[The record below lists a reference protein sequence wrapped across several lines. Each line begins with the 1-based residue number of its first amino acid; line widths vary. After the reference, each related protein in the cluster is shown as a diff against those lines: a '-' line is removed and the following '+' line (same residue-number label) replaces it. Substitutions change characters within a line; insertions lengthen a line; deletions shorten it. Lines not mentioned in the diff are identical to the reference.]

1 MRQIVQTIW
10 WWVRVALI
18 VVVGVYAMLSLW
30 NNTGKSI
37 QVWYW
42 FGRVEETSIV
52 ALALASFL
60 LGGVLCSTGLALA
73 SATIRY
79 RRTREHRRLRL
90 IEERREMLAKKAAM
104 LRTKPPPAPIV
115 KVKEPPKEPP
125 REIESELAPIVV
137 EHQASKLVRPT
148 QERVPERMELVDMP
162 KADTT
167 IAVETHRA
175 TPFASTPA
183 IDPRAKVA
191 EPLPIVEQADSL
203 PSSRLLDGDE

>member
-1 MRQIVQTIW
+1 MRQIVQSIW

-18 VVVGVYAMLSLW
+18 VVVAIYAMLSLW
-30 NNTGKSI
+30 NNTGQQI
-37 QVWYW
+37 TVWYW
-42 FGRVEETSIV
+42 FGRREETSIV

-73 SATIRY
+73 SATIRF
-79 RRTREHRRLRL
+79 RRTREDRRLRL
-90 IEERREMLAKKAAM
+90 IEEHREMLAKKAAM

-125 REIESELAPIVV
+125 REIESEIVPIVV
-137 EHQASKLVRPT
+137 EHQASKLVKPMPDRI
-148 QERVPERMELVDMP
+148 ELAEAP
-162 KADTT
+162 KPDPT

-183 IDPRAKVA
+183 IDPRAKVV
-191 EPLPIVEQADSL
+191 EPLPIVEQSGSL
-203 PSSRLLDGDE
+203 PAERLADEKE